1 MAFRNYLRDLR
12 TIKSLPKSARPKAP
26 ILAIYSAEHRRLM
39 GIFHSSRHEEYEEL
53 LSSLGSFM
61 EEEIL
66 PLSPKIDVGEAKIA
80 GPRKALFEQG
90 MCQIPFPEEYGGLGL
105 PFTVYANAVELLGTA
120 DASVALSVEIH
131 NAVAEGL
138 NRFGSADQKQK
149 YLPSLLSGKS
159 LASFTLTEPASGSDA
174 GTMATT
180 ATRKGGEYSIKG
192 SKMFITNAG
201 EADLYMV
208 FAKTDVGP
216 SCFLVGA
223 NAPGLSFGGDLK
235 KMGMKGSRTSEVV
248 FDDCRVP
255 EENLVGEEGKGADYA
270 KEILHGARIIVAALN
285 VGIAQI
291 AYDKSLAYARSRR
304 AFGKPISEFQLTR
317 EKIADMKT
325 GISAGR
331 LLYFYASSVKES
343 GADFS
348 SEASQAKVFA
358 TEMSLKVC
366 DAAIQIY
373 GGYGYTSD
381 ELHRH
386 WRDARLLTIGEGT
399 SEVLR
404 LLIARREMA
413 RSQ

>member
-1 MAFRNYLRDLR
+1 
-12 TIKSLPKSARPKAP
+12 
-26 ILAIYSAEHRRLM
+26 LAIYSAEHRRLM
-39 GIFHSSRHEEYEEL
+39 GIFHPSGREEYEEL
-53 LSSLGSFM
+53 LTALGAFM
-61 EEEIL
+61 EKEIL

-105 PFTVYANAVELLGTA
+105 PFTVYANAIELLGTA

-138 NRFGSADQKQK
+138 NRFASDEQKRK
-149 YLPSLLSGKS
+149 YLPSLLTGKT

-180 ATRKGGEYSIKG
+180 AVKKGGEYSING

-208 FAKTDVGP
+208 FAKTAAGP

-223 NAPGLSFGGDLK
+223 KTPGLSFGGDLK

-255 EENLVGEEGKGADYA
+255 AENLVGEEGKGADYA

-291 AYDKSLAYARSRR
+291 AYDKSLAYARNRR

-331 LLYFYASSVKES
+331 LLYFYASSIKES
-343 GADFS
+343 GGDFS

-358 TEMSLKVC
+358 TEMSLRVC